1 MPTST
6 RSGKS
11 ADRPAGSMSHDTAA
25 MPAEET
31 VVTGRPSAAD
41 EVPPQ
46 VLNVL
51 AEMMKKLEGLQ
62 VQIDA
67 VVRNGRDAV
76 LPITADSRSETS
88 TQDRGHEEYKAVS
101 KTTGARGVKGQ
112 DPDDSDD
119 ERSMGNDCKGRR
131 SRSKNKS
138 AKNSR
143 KNTRPE
149 YHEPLAEQIPPTD
162 LIRLYRHSLQNVVVR
177 KVLDPMFPAAKM
189 AWDRLRR
196 QYPMSWTIA
205 RATLAAA
212 FEERAATVYEEVAAA
227 NTGANEWEFWNRLE
241 ARLFNASQVSIKRA
255 EFEKASQGARETV
268 DEFADRIRQ
277 LAGCLPEA
285 TPDAVLCSRFL
296 NGVAIGLRRE
306 ATIAD
311 RGDFDNLVSTSRGW
325 QQWGRAETNILRR

>member
-11 ADRPAGSMSHDTAA
+11 ADRPAGSVSHDTAA

-31 VVTGRPSAAD
+31 VVTSRPSAAD
-41 EVPPQ
+41 DVPPQ

-88 TQDRGHEEYKAVS
+88 TQDRGHEEHKAVS
-101 KTTGARGVKGQ
+101 KTTGARGFKGQ

-119 ERSMGNDCKGRR
+119 ERSMGNDSKGRR

-143 KNTRPE
+143 KNTLPE
-149 YHEPLAEQIPPTD
+149 YHEPLAEQIPLTD

-177 KVLDPMFPAAKM
+177 KVRDPMFPAAKM